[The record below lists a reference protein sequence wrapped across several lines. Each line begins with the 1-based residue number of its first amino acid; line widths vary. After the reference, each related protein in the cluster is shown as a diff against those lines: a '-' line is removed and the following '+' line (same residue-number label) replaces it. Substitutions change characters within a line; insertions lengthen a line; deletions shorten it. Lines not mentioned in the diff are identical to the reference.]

1 MRSRAWATAAASTVL
16 LVGALAGCSSD
27 DPEGGTADP
36 SSPSATDDPSAS
48 EPSSSEETSTGPEDA
63 TGPRV
68 ETQTVVYHLPED
80 IDWDLDGGGT
90 FASWSPEGSAALW
103 SVFQFEHNE
112 REVKDLEEVAR
123 TAFASA
129 RREEPATERV
139 ENRVVNGV
147 EGWVLEYHGKSS
159 WGRPEFHYE
168 FGAVT
173 GTYYTTFNFN
183 FPKDNAQT
191 RAVIDSLLASIEWK
205 LEE

>member
-16 LVGALAGCSSD
+16 LVGALGGCSSD

-48 EPSSSEETSTGPEDA
+48 EPSSTEETSTGPEAA

-90 FASWSPEGSAALW
+90 FASWSPESSAALW
-103 SVFQFEHNE
+103 SVHQFEHQDSSPPTLDELARISLRNE
-112 REVKDLEEVAR
+112 RGDYPSIER
-123 TAFASA
+123 TAN
-129 RREEPATERV
+129 REV
-139 ENRVVNGV
+139 GGI
-147 EGWVLEYHGKSS
+147 EGIVLEYDDRND
-159 WGRPEFHYE
+159 WGRREFHYE
-168 FGAVT
+168 FETVHAGWWVSL
-173 GTYYTTFNFN
+173 GFS
-183 FPKDNAQT
+183 FPRDNAQT
-191 RAVIDSLLASIEWK
+191 RQVIDSVLASVEWK